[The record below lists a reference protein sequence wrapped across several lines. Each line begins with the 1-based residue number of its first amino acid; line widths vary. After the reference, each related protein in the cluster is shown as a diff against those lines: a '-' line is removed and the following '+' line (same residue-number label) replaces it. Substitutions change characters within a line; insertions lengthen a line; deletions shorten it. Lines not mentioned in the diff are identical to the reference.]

1 MTVVPENVHSVL
13 DLVDLNARVRPGALA
28 VSMDGARASHA
39 ELAAM
44 SCRAAAYLADRGLG
58 PGDRLA
64 LFLRE
69 ASLDYLVFSLG
80 AMRLGAVAVCV
91 SARFKTRELAFVATN
106 SGCKAFVTT
115 SDLMELLSA
124 SGVGAEVV
132 RLDVD
137 EVRPSWELAE
147 EPGNTGGAPS
157 ASALHR
163 AAPARIIYT
172 SGTTSMP
179 KACLHTHGALVHQ
192 AFSVAERLELSPR
205 DRFWTPLP
213 LFHTG
218 GWTPFLASQAGGGS
232 YHHAGRF
239 DATRSLRQI
248 ADENCTVLFPGFET
262 IWMQV
267 LEHEDFT
274 ADAFP
279 SARIVINVGVP
290 ERLALMQR
298 LLPHVPQIS
307 NTGSTEVGGFLAIG
321 AATDPLESRQHTA
334 GRVLSGMEARI
345 VDPETGQEVEGDTVG
360 ELHVRGPACLQ
371 EYYDD
376 PVATRTAIDDE
387 GWFRTGDL
395 VSRTAGEELVFVSR
409 LKDMLKV
416 GGENV
421 AAAEIESHLLTHPA
435 VHLVA
440 VVSAPDSYYGEVPAA
455 FVELRPGARVS
466 EDELRQ
472 YCTGAI
478 ATFKVPKYVRFVSE
492 WPMSGTKIRKV
503 ELRDRLRTELTP
515 A

>member
-1 MTVVPENVHSVL
+1 MSLAPENVHSVL
-13 DLVDLNARVRPGALA
+13 DLVDRNARLHPDALA
-28 VSMDGARASHA
+28 VSMAGDRATHA
-39 ELAAM
+39 ELAAT
-44 SCRAAAYLADRGLG
+44 SRHAASYLAGRGVG

-69 ASLDYLVFSLG
+69 ASLDYLVLSLG

-91 SARFKTRELAFVATN
+91 SARFKTRELAFVASN
-106 SGCKAFVTT
+106 SSCAAFVTT
-115 SDLMELLSA
+115 ADLAELLAA
-124 SGVGAEVV
+124 SGISEQAI
-132 RLDVD
+132 LDVD
-137 EVRPSWELAE
+137 DIRPAWER
-147 EPGNTGGAPS
+147 PGTPEANIPAPS
-157 ASALHR
+157 PAT
-163 AAPARIIYT
+163 PARIIYT

-192 AFSVAERLELSPR
+192 AFSVAERLELSPG

-248 ADENCTVLFPGFET
+248 LDEDCTVLFPGFET

-267 LEHEDFT
+267 LEHEDFR
-274 ADAFP
+274 ADDFT

-298 LLPHVPQIS
+298 LLPQVPQIS

-321 AATDPLESRQHTA
+321 AVTDSVESRQHTA
-334 GRVLSGMEARI
+334 GRVLAGMDVRV
-345 VDPETGQEVEGDTVG
+345 VDPEMGRELEGDAVG

-376 PVATRTAIDDE
+376 PAATREAIDRD

-395 VSRTAGEELVFVSR
+395 VARTPGGELVFVSR

-435 VHLVA
+435 VHMVA

-455 FVELRPGARVS
+455 FVELRPGAEVS
-466 EDELRQ
+466 ADELRQ
-472 YCTGAI
+472 YCVGAI
-478 ATFKVPKYVRFVSE
+478 ATFKVPQHVRFVSE

-503 ELRDRLRTELTP
+503 ELRERLRAELSP